1 MTVTGIETVGRYN
14 TYYDSGAVNGGLA
27 YGIAGVN
34 GASGNTVY
42 LANSTVNSAAYG
54 GYMYAENRGDLA
66 TDADTNT
73 AAVTLPITV
82 NSADS
87 EITVTTPL
95 AVSAGVNNNALHV
108 IKSTLTG
115 GSAGGMMNADD
126 LTDLSGNTVVS
137 VNDNSITLSD
147 GSTASSYLYGGYLT
161 TESIADLSCKA
172 EASLDGNSIDLTG
185 KSSVSRNMFGAY
197 LETDSITDLSGEAKV
212 SVNDNSI
219 TFDDGSTASSY
230 LYGGYLTTDS
240 IADISETSG
249 ISVNGNHVSVQD
261 STIKSAVISNRIYVN
276 GGYLYAGD
284 ITGLSSENV
293 TVSDNSVTAVNST
306 LGATVYGGY
315 FETTEHEKGADDTA
329 SADAISVSGN
339 KVTLLDTYVDG
350 DNVYGG
356 YGVIDNNSKADS
368 VVLSPVNVN
377 NNTVDISFDTLMD
390 TMALYY
396 VYGGDTSLGNAD
408 NNSVSI
414 SGIQAENG
422 SNILTIYHNVIG
434 GNSSYGYYGG
444 NAEGNKVSLKNAD
457 FYQAVYGGKVGTDF
471 VADPDKGLAGI
482 SGVSGNTVDI
492 SDSVFKGF
500 ADNNY
505 VYGGYLR
512 VGSLPDGGTAEETE
526 DGIKVTYTSGNKT
539 ISYILPKASSPG
551 VNHNTVTLT
560 NLKNESNVG
569 LNVYGGKEE
578 YVSGEEV
585 FDSVTANDNK
595 VTISS
600 TLDQASV
607 YGDVYGG
614 AVAEGDVDRNIVSI
628 TGEWLSQ
635 EEGPASNITVT
646 DVIGGSAGYKET
658 LQERCLLGNAGGN
671 TVTLENVQAETVYGG
686 KAQGTFVNGAS
697 GNKVTMVNST
707 ASASLFGGYLS
718 LSDWLYWPT
727 ISDSDG
733 AQSVTYEED
742 YYGAYTTYT
751 HTVESAASA
760 GANNNIAGVSYDL
773 ETTADYREAVGG
785 FAEIGSANG
794 NTLVMEGRQL
804 DDGTN
809 MTIDAGDYS
818 DENLVLVPDMDV
830 AAAGGAAYMGT
841 ANENTLALTNTTL
854 KNNVAGGLVGITLA
868 ADDDEWYYKT
878 YELFTVDTVQAN
890 ENKTLLT
897 DVLTEGS
904 SISVYGGYVA
914 PTTATVLTPVQEDDE
929 WVLQARENASANE
942 NILQIVQT
950 VDKDASY
957 KDVLGGT
964 TLYGE
969 ANGNQVIIQG
979 TEKEKITAAHVAGGY
994 TGGTHADSNTVSL
1007 ANAEVTGSI
1016 IDGTTV
1022 LSTQKTV
1029 YGYDDDGDVTST
1041 TPYTSALSFA
1051 AEGDQSAKGNTV
1063 SLANVSGGLVL
1074 GGMVMQG
1081 AAKGNTVTISG
1092 STAENVYGGAAGI
1105 LGTDSASIRSA
1116 LKSSLPVLE
1125 YDEKNNDYYG
1135 AEIDPEVGYIS
1146 GTTFENIAVVPN
1158 AEESAISASGN
1169 TVNMVSGTVESIYG
1183 GYAADFLMDE
1193 AAAEPTEEEAAYGIM
1208 SDEEDEGTTYESGA
1222 ASDNTVNYY
1231 GGTVSQNII
1240 SGYSQ
1245 SGEANN
1251 NTVNLYSGML
1261 SLLGNLYGRYSES
1274 GSEGSGNTLNVY
1286 TKGNSTGNL
1295 DHFQSLN
1302 FYVPKETTAG
1312 ETMLTVTGQADVS
1325 GAVITADPSGIESLK
1340 PGETVGLIHG
1350 DNDITAENTT
1360 YGLIGDNHITDENFI
1375 SYTMDIAKQDSNNIV
1390 IYIPE
1395 NSKGVINPDTKL
1407 LPESR
1412 EAATAAL
1419 KNSASIVTD
1428 SAFGAAA
1435 SAWDESGNG
1444 CTQFMPY
1451 AVVGGSDMRYE
1462 TGSHVSVT
1470 GLAANVGF
1478 VKREKKDGRTDT
1490 VMPFFE
1496 YGRSNYASH
1505 LDNGARGDGKQHY
1518 TGAGI
1523 LFRRDQAGGLY
1534 YEAAASAGYMKGDF
1548 HGRIGSM
1555 NARYESGTPYISAQA
1570 GLGKVYTR
1578 NRDTYDIYGKFFWSH
1593 LASDSASVVNQKGT
1607 TQYDFDSVNSYVT
1620 RLGMRWTRNF
1630 DQVRSLYAGIGWDYK
1645 FDNEARAS
1653 YKAYSTPSPSMKG
1666 SSGFFELGWKSKI
1679 DDSHPWGVDVKATG
1693 WAGKEK
1699 GATYYVGIG
1708 HKF

>member
-1 MTVTGIETVGRYN
+1 MTGIETVGRYN

-27 YGIAGVN
+27 YGITGVN

-73 AAVTLPITV
+73 AAATLPITV

-161 TESIADLSCKA
+161 TESIADLSGKA

-261 STIKSAVISNRIYVN
+261 STIKSAVISNRIYIN

-293 TVSDNSVTAVNST
+293 TVSDNSVTAVNSA

-578 YVSGEEV
+578 HVSGEEV

-614 AVAEGDVDRNIVSI
+614 AVAEGDADRNIVSI

-671 TVTLENVQAETVYGG
+671 TVTLKNVQAETVYGG

-718 LSDWLYWPT
+718 LPDWLYWPT

-794 NTLVMEGRQL
+794 NTLVMGGRQL

-914 PTTATVLTPVQEDDE
+914 PTTATALTPVQEDDK

-1081 AAKGNTVTISG
+1081 TAEGNAVTLFGGSQAGDAYGGISGIGAAKGNTVTISG

-1146 GTTFENIAVVPN
+1146 GTTFENIAVVPD

-1240 SGYSQ
+1240 SG
-1245 SGEANN
+1245 
-1251 NTVNLYSGML
+1251 
-1261 SLLGNLYGRYSES
+1261 
-1274 GSEGSGNTLNVY
+1274 NTLNVY

-1350 DNDITAENTT
+1350 DNDITAENTA

-1620 RLGMRWTRNF
+1620 RPRLGMRWTRNF
-1630 DQVRSLYAGIGWDYK
+1630 DQVRSFYAGIGWDYE

-1666 SSGFFELGWKSKI
+1666 SSGFFKLGWKSKI
-1679 DDSHPWGVDVKATG
+1679 DDTHPWGVDVKATG
-1693 WAGKEK
+1693 WTGKEK

>member
-1 MTVTGIETVGRYN
+1 MTGIETVGRYN

-27 YGIAGVN
+27 YGITGVN

-230 LYGGYLTTDS
+230 SYGGYLTTESIADLSCKAEASLDGNSIDLTGKSSVSRNMFGAYLETDSITDLSGEAKVSVNDNSITFDDGSTASSYLYGGYLTTDS

-315 FETTEHEKGADDTA
+315 FETTEHEKSADDTA

-512 VGSLPDGGTAEETE
+512 VGSLPDGGTAEETK

-614 AVAEGDVDRNIVSI
+614 AVAEGDADRNIVSI

-718 LSDWLYWPT
+718 LPDWLYWPT

-742 YYGAYTTYT
+742 YYGAYTTYD
-751 HTVESAASA
+751 VYA
-760 GANNNIAGVSYDL
+760 
-773 ETTADYREAVGG
+773 YR
-785 FAEIGSANG
+785 
-794 NTLVMEGRQL
+794 
-804 DDGTN
+804 
-809 MTIDAGDYS
+809 
-818 DENLVLVPDMDV
+818 
-830 AAAGGAAYMGT
+830 
-841 ANENTLALTNTTL
+841 
-854 KNNVAGGLVGITLA
+854 
-868 ADDDEWYYKT
+868 
-878 YELFTVDTVQAN
+878 
-890 ENKTLLT
+890 
-897 DVLTEGS
+897 
-904 SISVYGGYVA
+904 
-914 PTTATVLTPVQEDDE
+914 
-929 WVLQARENASANE
+929 
-942 NILQIVQT
+942 
-950 VDKDASY
+950 
-957 KDVLGGT
+957 
-964 TLYGE
+964 
-969 ANGNQVIIQG
+969 
-979 TEKEKITAAHVAGGY
+979 
-994 TGGTHADSNTVSL
+994 
-1007 ANAEVTGSI
+1007 
-1016 IDGTTV
+1016 
-1022 LSTQKTV
+1022 
-1029 YGYDDDGDVTST
+1029 
-1041 TPYTSALSFA
+1041 
-1051 AEGDQSAKGNTV
+1051 
-1063 SLANVSGGLVL
+1063 
-1074 GGMVMQG
+1074 
-1081 AAKGNTVTISG
+1081 
-1092 STAENVYGGAAGI
+1092 
-1105 LGTDSASIRSA
+1105 
-1116 LKSSLPVLE
+1116 
-1125 YDEKNNDYYG
+1125 
-1135 AEIDPEVGYIS
+1135 
-1146 GTTFENIAVVPN
+1146 
-1158 AEESAISASGN
+1158 
-1169 TVNMVSGTVESIYG
+1169 
-1183 GYAADFLMDE
+1183 
-1193 AAAEPTEEEAAYGIM
+1193 
-1208 SDEEDEGTTYESGA
+1208 
-1222 ASDNTVNYY
+1222 
-1231 GGTVSQNII
+1231 
-1240 SGYSQ
+1240 
-1245 SGEANN
+1245 
-1251 NTVNLYSGML
+1251 
-1261 SLLGNLYGRYSES
+1261 
-1274 GSEGSGNTLNVY
+1274 
-1286 TKGNSTGNL
+1286 
-1295 DHFQSLN
+1295 
-1302 FYVPKETTAG
+1302 
-1312 ETMLTVTGQADVS
+1312 
-1325 GAVITADPSGIESLK
+1325 
-1340 PGETVGLIHG
+1340 
-1350 DNDITAENTT
+1350 
-1360 YGLIGDNHITDENFI
+1360 
-1375 SYTMDIAKQDSNNIV
+1375 
-1390 IYIPE
+1390 
-1395 NSKGVINPDTKL
+1395 
-1407 LPESR
+1407 
-1412 EAATAAL
+1412 
-1419 KNSASIVTD
+1419 
-1428 SAFGAAA
+1428 
-1435 SAWDESGNG
+1435 
-1444 CTQFMPY
+1444 
-1451 AVVGGSDMRYE
+1451 
-1462 TGSHVSVT
+1462 
-1470 GLAANVGF
+1470 
-1478 VKREKKDGRTDT
+1478 
-1490 VMPFFE
+1490 
-1496 YGRSNYASH
+1496 
-1505 LDNGARGDGKQHY
+1505 
-1518 TGAGI
+1518 
-1523 LFRRDQAGGLY
+1523 
-1534 YEAAASAGYMKGDF
+1534 
-1548 HGRIGSM
+1548 
-1555 NARYESGTPYISAQA
+1555 
-1570 GLGKVYTR
+1570 
-1578 NRDTYDIYGKFFWSH
+1578 
-1593 LASDSASVVNQKGT
+1593 
-1607 TQYDFDSVNSYVT
+1607 
-1620 RLGMRWTRNF
+1620 
-1630 DQVRSLYAGIGWDYK
+1630 
-1645 FDNEARAS
+1645 
-1653 YKAYSTPSPSMKG
+1653 
-1666 SSGFFELGWKSKI
+1666 
-1679 DDSHPWGVDVKATG
+1679 
-1693 WAGKEK
+1693 
-1699 GATYYVGIG
+1699 
-1708 HKF
+1708 

>member
-137 VNDNSITLSD
+137 VNDNSITLS
-147 GSTASSYLYGGYLT
+147 
-161 TESIADLSCKA
+161 
-172 EASLDGNSIDLTG
+172 
-185 KSSVSRNMFGAY
+185 
-197 LETDSITDLSGEAKV
+197 
-212 SVNDNSI
+212 
-219 TFDDGSTASSY
+219 DGSTASSY

-614 AVAEGDVDRNIVSI
+614 AVAEGDADRNIVSI

-1029 YGYDDDGDVTST
+1029 YGYDDDGDGDVTST

-1340 PGETVGLIHG
+1340 PGETVGLIHC

>member
-1 MTVTGIETVGRYN
+1 MTGIETVGRYN

-614 AVAEGDVDRNIVSI
+614 AVAEGDADRNIVSI

-841 ANENTLALTNTTL
+841 ANENTLALTNITL

-1478 VKREKKDGRTDT
+1478 VKREKKDGQT
-1490 VMPFFE
+1490 PSCHS
-1496 YGRSNYASH
+1496 SNTAGATTQATWITEPEATANSTTPAPASSS
-1505 LDNGARGDGKQHY
+1505 AA
-1518 TGAGI
+1518 T
-1523 LFRRDQAGGLY
+1523 RR
-1534 YEAAASAGYMKGDF
+1534 AASTTK
-1548 HGRIGSM
+1548 
-1555 NARYESGTPYISAQA
+1555 PLPAQA
-1570 GLGKVYTR
+1570 
-1578 NRDTYDIYGKFFWSH
+1578 I
-1593 LASDSASVVNQKGT
+1593 
-1607 TQYDFDSVNSYVT
+1607 
-1620 RLGMRWTRNF
+1620 
-1630 DQVRSLYAGIGWDYK
+1630 
-1645 FDNEARAS
+1645 
-1653 YKAYSTPSPSMKG
+1653 
-1666 SSGFFELGWKSKI
+1666 
-1679 DDSHPWGVDVKATG
+1679 
-1693 WAGKEK
+1693 
-1699 GATYYVGIG
+1699 
-1708 HKF
+1708 

>member
-27 YGIAGVN
+27 YGITGVN

-73 AAVTLPITV
+73 AAATLPITV

-161 TESIADLSCKA
+161 TESIADLSGKA

-261 STIKSAVISNRIYVN
+261 STIKSAVISNRIYIN

-293 TVSDNSVTAVNST
+293 TVSDNSVTAVNSA

-578 YVSGEEV
+578 HVSGEEV

-614 AVAEGDVDRNIVSI
+614 AVAEGDADRNIVSI

-671 TVTLENVQAETVYGG
+671 TVTLKNVQAETVYGG

-718 LSDWLYWPT
+718 LPDWLYWPT

-794 NTLVMEGRQL
+794 NTLVMGGRQL

-914 PTTATVLTPVQEDDE
+914 PTTATALTPVQEDDK

-1081 AAKGNTVTISG
+1081 TAEGNAVTLFGGSQAGDAYGGISGIGAAKGNTVTISG

-1146 GTTFENIAVVPN
+1146 GTTFENIAVVPD

-1240 SGYSQ
+1240 SG
-1245 SGEANN
+1245 
-1251 NTVNLYSGML
+1251 
-1261 SLLGNLYGRYSES
+1261 
-1274 GSEGSGNTLNVY
+1274 NTLNVY

-1350 DNDITAENTT
+1350 DNDITAENTA

-1620 RLGMRWTRNF
+1620 RPRLGMRWTRNF
-1630 DQVRSLYAGIGWDYK
+1630 DQVRSFYAGIGWDYE

-1666 SSGFFELGWKSKI
+1666 SSGFFKLGWKSKI
-1679 DDSHPWGVDVKATG
+1679 DDTHPWGVDVKATG
-1693 WAGKEK
+1693 WTGKEK

>member
-539 ISYILPKASSPG
+539 ISYILPKASSLG

-614 AVAEGDVDRNIVSI
+614 AVAEGDADRNIVSI

-718 LSDWLYWPT
+718 LPDWLYWPT

-904 SISVYGGYVA
+904 SISVYGGYVE

-1081 AAKGNTVTISG
+1081 TAEGNAVTLLGGSQAGDAYGGISGIGAAKGNTVTISG

-1125 YDEKNNDYYG
+1125 YDEKNNDYYD

-1208 SDEEDEGTTYESGA
+1208 SDEEDEGTT
-1222 ASDNTVNYY
+1222 
-1231 GGTVSQNII
+1231 
-1240 SGYSQ
+1240 
-1245 SGEANN
+1245 
-1251 NTVNLYSGML
+1251 
-1261 SLLGNLYGRYSES
+1261 
-1274 GSEGSGNTLNVY
+1274 
-1286 TKGNSTGNL
+1286 
-1295 DHFQSLN
+1295 
-1302 FYVPKETTAG
+1302 
-1312 ETMLTVTGQADVS
+1312 
-1325 GAVITADPSGIESLK
+1325 
-1340 PGETVGLIHG
+1340 
-1350 DNDITAENTT
+1350 
-1360 YGLIGDNHITDENFI
+1360 
-1375 SYTMDIAKQDSNNIV
+1375 
-1390 IYIPE
+1390 
-1395 NSKGVINPDTKL
+1395 
-1407 LPESR
+1407 
-1412 EAATAAL
+1412 
-1419 KNSASIVTD
+1419 
-1428 SAFGAAA
+1428 
-1435 SAWDESGNG
+1435 
-1444 CTQFMPY
+1444 
-1451 AVVGGSDMRYE
+1451 
-1462 TGSHVSVT
+1462 
-1470 GLAANVGF
+1470 
-1478 VKREKKDGRTDT
+1478 
-1490 VMPFFE
+1490 
-1496 YGRSNYASH
+1496 
-1505 LDNGARGDGKQHY
+1505 
-1518 TGAGI
+1518 
-1523 LFRRDQAGGLY
+1523 
-1534 YEAAASAGYMKGDF
+1534 
-1548 HGRIGSM
+1548 
-1555 NARYESGTPYISAQA
+1555 
-1570 GLGKVYTR
+1570 
-1578 NRDTYDIYGKFFWSH
+1578 
-1593 LASDSASVVNQKGT
+1593 
-1607 TQYDFDSVNSYVT
+1607 
-1620 RLGMRWTRNF
+1620 
-1630 DQVRSLYAGIGWDYK
+1630 
-1645 FDNEARAS
+1645 
-1653 YKAYSTPSPSMKG
+1653 
-1666 SSGFFELGWKSKI
+1666 
-1679 DDSHPWGVDVKATG
+1679 
-1693 WAGKEK
+1693 
-1699 GATYYVGIG
+1699 
-1708 HKF
+1708 